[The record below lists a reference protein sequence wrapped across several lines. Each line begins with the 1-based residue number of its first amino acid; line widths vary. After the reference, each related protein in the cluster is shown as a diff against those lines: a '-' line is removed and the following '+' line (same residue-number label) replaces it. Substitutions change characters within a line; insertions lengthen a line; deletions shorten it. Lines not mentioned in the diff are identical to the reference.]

1 VSLIGLLLLL
11 LFGLVAGTNSGSSSS
26 SGSATAVAK
35 GTAVVICQASQLHA
49 SLLLQGA
56 AGSREGVL
64 VIRNRG
70 PRCAVAGPLRFHVV
84 AKKQAPLKQHGA
96 PPLQS
101 ISVPRGAA
109 VDAPLRWSNWCGGA
123 VKGLSIHLPV
133 VNQKLF
139 AAYTEAPPC
148 NGPGFP
154 STIETKAFTHRK

>member
-11 LFGLVAGTNSGSSSS
+11 LFGLVAGTGSGSSSG
-26 SGSATAVAK
+26 SGSATAAA
-35 GTAVVICQASQLHA
+35 GTAVLICPASQLHA

-70 PRCAVAGPLRFHVV
+70 SRCAVVGPLRFHVV
-84 AKKQAPLKQHGA
+84 AQKQAPLRQHGS
-96 PPLQS
+96 PPLRS

-139 AAYTEAPPC
+139 ASYTGAPPC
-148 NGPGFP
+148 NGPGLP